1 MVDHVAGAKVI
12 QGDVQAA
19 GAQVVVDLVAGAHVV
34 VDQLAGA
41 KVVD

>member
-1 MVDHVAGAKVI
+1 MWLELRRFKVMYH
-12 QGDVQAA
+12 AA